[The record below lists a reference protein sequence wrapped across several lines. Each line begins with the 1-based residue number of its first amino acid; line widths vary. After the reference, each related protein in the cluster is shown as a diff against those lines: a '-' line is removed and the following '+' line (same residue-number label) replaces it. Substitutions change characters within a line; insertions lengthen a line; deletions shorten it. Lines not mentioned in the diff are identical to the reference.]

1 MRELRVEY
9 ARQRREGAGALSDKR
24 SLLLRPEEGR
34 KIDELCARARAESGV
49 RVTFSD
55 VARALLEDALSRI
68 TDGTKITVEKP

>member
-9 ARQRREGAGALSDKR
+9 ARAGRWSRHNDAR